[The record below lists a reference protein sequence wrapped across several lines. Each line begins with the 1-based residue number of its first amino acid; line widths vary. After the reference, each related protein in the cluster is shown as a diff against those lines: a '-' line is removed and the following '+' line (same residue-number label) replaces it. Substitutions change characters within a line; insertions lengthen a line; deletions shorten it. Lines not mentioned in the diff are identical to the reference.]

1 MINDKIMRKL
11 ITNKEV
17 GSQIDHKVN
26 NNMIK
31 KQNKHNMVQKVFNPH
46 A

>member
-1 MINDKIMRKL
+1 MINVKIMRKL
-11 ITNKEV
+11 IINKEV
-17 GSQIDHKVN
+17 GSQIDHRIN

-31 KQNKHNMVQKVFNPH
+31 KQNKHMQQKVFKPH